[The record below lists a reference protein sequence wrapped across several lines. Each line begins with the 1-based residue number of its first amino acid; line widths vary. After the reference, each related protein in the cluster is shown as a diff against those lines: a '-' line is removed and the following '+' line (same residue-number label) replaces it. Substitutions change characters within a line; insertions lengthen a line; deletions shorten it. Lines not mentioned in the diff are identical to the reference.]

1 MLYPSAFPKAL
12 ASSNLSHPPLH
23 QHALRFAC
31 PGLPL
36 AKGGVTTFR
45 IVDPVDD
52 LGVTYTQ
59 EVQQF
64 RAGNGKTCILTS
76 CCMHWE
82 AAFDLKV
89 NPRRSADA

>member
-1 MLYPSAFPKAL
+1 MLYPSAFPKAF
-12 ASSNLSHPPLH
+12 ASSNLSHPSLH

-31 PGLPL
+31 LELPL
-36 AKGGVTTFR
+36 AEDGVITFR

-52 LGVTYTQ
+52 LGVTYTP

-64 RAGNGKTCILTS
+64 RAGNGKTRILTS
-76 CCMHWE
+76 CCSHWE

-89 NPRRSADA
+89 NPRRSVDA